1 MANTKIVL
9 NRQSDLILNNASIIA
24 PVGIEKSDIPSLVS
38 DLSALETANS
48 VEESRALS
56 AELLLQNNLFELTI
70 RTHKLKIQIKLK

>member
-56 AELLLQNNLFELTI
+56 AEVLLQNNIDTLEN
-70 RTHKLKIQIKLK
+70 